1 VRSFFPNN
9 SMPLIVDAHE
19 DLAYNMLTFG
29 RDYTRPAA
37 ETRRMEAGTDIPV
50 RSEGD
55 CVLGWP
61 DYQNGQVAVVFSTLF
76 AAPFRRKMGDWDT
89 QSYADANEAHQVY
102 RNQVDLYSRLEDT
115 HPDQFRLVGSQRDL
129 ADILAHWDQPLPVV
143 EDPEDHRPVGH
154 PVGLLVS
161 MEGAEGVRFPEELE
175 EWWSLGVRAI
185 GPAWAGTRFCGGTR
199 EPGPL
204 TPAGRDL
211 LEAMADIGF
220 ILDVTHMDEEA
231 VLQALDIYPGV
242 IIASH
247 SNAAALNHNRG
258 GNRHL
263 SDRVIRGL
271 LERDGRIGIVPYN
284 KFLNPSWIESD
295 GKMKVTLLEVIA
307 HMDYIRQM
315 AGDARHVG
323 VGTDFDGGIGY
334 QTVPAEINTIADLQ
348 KIGLLLAEHG
358 YDSGDVAAIL
368 GQNWLD
374 VLRKALPEK

>member
-1 VRSFFPNN
+1 
-9 SMPLIVDAHE
+9 MPLIIDAHE

-37 ETRRMEAGTDIPV
+37 ETRHLEAGTDIPV
-50 RSEGD
+50 QSEGD

-61 DYQNGQVAVVFSTLF
+61 DYQRGQVALVFSTLF
-76 AAPFRRKMGDWDT
+76 AAPRRRKVGDWDT
-89 QSYADANEAHQVY
+89 QSYADANEAHRVY
-102 RNQVDLYSRLEDT
+102 RQQLDLYARLEDA
-115 HPDQFRLVGSQRDL
+115 HPDLFRLVGSQGDL
-129 ADILAHWDQPLPVV
+129 AGVLADWERPLPVID
-143 EDPEDHRPVGH
+143 DPDDHRLVGH

-161 MEGAEGVRFPEELE
+161 MEGAEGVRSPEELE
-175 EWWSLGVRAI
+175 EWWDLGVRAI

-204 TPAGRDL
+204 TKDGRAL

-220 ILDVTHMDEEA
+220 ILDITHMDEAA
-231 VLQALDIYPGV
+231 VLQALDSYPGV

-247 SNAAALNHNRG
+247 SNVAALNNNRG

-284 KFLNPSWIESD
+284 KFLNPTWIESD
-295 GKMKVTLLEVIA
+295 GKMKVTLQEVVA
-307 HMDYIRQM
+307 HMDYICQM

-323 VGTDFDGGIGY
+323 LGTDFDGGIGY

-348 KIGLLLAEHG
+348 KVGLLLAEHG
-358 YDSGDVAAIL
+358 YSPESVAAIL

-374 VLRKALPEK
+374 ILRRALPEK